1 MKSKYADLIAKILV
15 TAVVVVL
22 TGLLIA
28 WMAGLFKDKKQDLNS
43 GSNKIDE
50 TISSVADFDLLVYGG
65 KSMSGESLV
74 NLIQEVVKKNPELSI
89 AVSTLVNAKKATPII
104 IYYNKALGAGN
115 SINTGGTVTT
125 LDQSSKSNDNY
136 ITPKANFV
144 GEVLKNSN
152 DEITGVIFRQ
162 QK

>member
-1 MKSKYADLIAKILV
+1 MKTKYADLIAKILI

-43 GSNKIDE
+43 GSNKIDD
-50 TISSVADFDLLVYGG
+50 TISSVADFDLLVFDG
-65 KSMSGESLV
+65 KSVSGETLV
-74 NLIQEVVKKNPELSI
+74 KLIQEVVKKNPELSI
-89 AVSTLVNAKKATPII
+89 AVQTLVNSKKATPVIF
-104 IYYNKALGAGN
+104 YYNKALGAGN
-115 SINTGGTVTT
+115 SINSSGTVTA
-125 LDQSSKSNDNY
+125 LDQSSKSSDNY
-136 ITPKANFV
+136 LTPKANFM

-152 DEITGVIFRQ
+152 NEITGVLFKQ